1 MELSGSKE
9 NFSKE
14 NFSYI
19 SGIGTLHFL
28 SPGSNRKK
36 TTPRKFLLFSKRK
49 VCLIFWKMETLIL
62 YASGNRNPG
71 KLLIFQEVICK
82 TSESKFSYAFS
93 KLKYFLIIIRKCF
106 FSFIIFI
113 LFHCSHF
120 IFLIF

>member
-19 SGIGTLHFL
+19 SRNGTLNFL

-36 TTPRKFLLFSKRK
+36 TTPRKFLIFSKRK
-49 VCLIFWKMETLIL
+49 AFLISWKTETPIL
-62 YASGNRNPG
+62 YVSGNRNPG

-82 TSESKFSYAFS
+82 TSESKISYPFS
-93 KLKYFLIIIRKCF
+93 KLK
-106 FSFIIFI
+106 
-113 LFHCSHF
+113 
-120 IFLIF
+120 